1 VRDGDL
7 YGRKRDLGVDAVPAF
22 LLLGVIWAAV
32 LLPPWLQSRREAR
45 PNASMVTFRRQLW
58 SLARTSPGYRPMYT
72 DAFGG
77 FDDDADDYADDM
89 ADECYDGD
97 DDGGAAALAG
107 GGGRLRYGDELAR
120 RRVRGSTGSGSGH
133 APASPRAAAA
143 EGSYRRRRHILSGL
157 TVLAIASVAPAVL
170 LGGAGWIGLAVAGG
184 LLLTYLALLV
194 RRQRRLAE
202 RLRKVRYLAPIRAPR
217 PAVVVLGTGTGR

>member
-1 VRDGDL
+1 
-7 YGRKRDLGVDAVPAF
+7 VDAVPAF

-58 SLARTSPGYRPMYT
+58 SLARTSPGYRPVYT
-72 DAFGG
+72 DAFSDHEDG
-77 FDDDADDYADDM
+77 DYDGNL
-89 ADECYDGD
+89 ADEHY
-97 DDGGAAALAG
+97 DDGGAAGLAG
-107 GGGRLRYGDELAR
+107 GIGRLPDGDELAR
-120 RRVRGSTGSGSGH
+120 RRSPGSTGH
-133 APASPRAAAA
+133 APAG
-143 EGSYRRRRHILSGL
+143 GSYRRRRHILTGL
-157 TVLAIASVAPAVL
+157 TVLAIGSVAPAVL

-202 RLRKVRYLAPIRAPR
+202 RLQKVRYLAPIRAPR

>member
-1 VRDGDL
+1 
-7 YGRKRDLGVDAVPAF
+7 VDAVPAF

-45 PNASMVTFRRQLW
+45 PNASMLTFRRQLW

-77 FDDDADDYADDM
+77 YDNGYAGGRADDM
-89 ADECYDGD
+89 ADESYAGD
-97 DDGGAAALAG
+97 DDGGAVGLV
-107 GGGRLRYGDELAR
+107 GGRGQLSYGDELAR
-120 RRVRGSTGSGSGH
+120 RRARGSTASRSGH
-133 APASPRAAAA
+133 APASPRAAVG
-143 EGSYRRRRHILSGL
+143 GSYRRRRHILSGL
-157 TVLAIASVAPAVL
+157 TVLAMASVAPAVL

-184 LLLTYLALLV
+184 LLLTYLVLLV
-194 RRQRRLAE
+194 RRRRRLAE
-202 RLRKVRYLAPIRAPR
+202 RLQKVRFLAPIRAPR

>member
-1 VRDGDL
+1 M
-7 YGRKRDLGVDAVPAF
+7 DAVPAF

-45 PNASMVTFRRQLW
+45 PTASMVTFRRQLW
-58 SLARTSPGYRPMYT
+58 SLARTSPGYRPAYT
-72 DAFGG
+72 DAFSGYE
-77 FDDDADDYADDM
+77 DDDYPGDLADQS
-89 ADECYDGD
+89 YDGD
-97 DDGGAAALAG
+97 DDGGAAGVAG
-107 GGGRLRYGDELAR
+107 IGRLPDGDGLAR
-120 RRVRGSTGSGSGH
+120 RRVPGSTGSGRG
-133 APASPRAAAA
+133 PVSPRVAAA
-143 EGSYRRRRHILSGL
+143 GSYRRRRHILTGL
-157 TVLAIASVAPAVL
+157 TVLAIGSVAPAVL
-170 LGGAGWIGLAVAGG
+170 LGGAGWIGLAAAGG

>member
-1 VRDGDL
+1 M
-7 YGRKRDLGVDAVPAF
+7 DAVPAF

-45 PNASMVTFRRQLW
+45 PTASMVTFRRQLW
-58 SLARTSPGYRPMYT
+58 SLARTSPGYRPVYT
-72 DAFGG
+72 DAFNDHE
-77 FDDDADDYADDM
+77 DDDYDGDL
-89 ADECYDGD
+89 ADELYD

-107 GGGRLRYGDELAR
+107 GIGRPPDGDDLAR
-120 RRVRGSTGSGSGH
+120 RRSPGSTGH
-133 APASPRAAAA
+133 ALASPRAATAG
-143 EGSYRRRRHILSGL
+143 GSYRRRRHILTGL
-157 TVLAIASVAPAVL
+157 TVLAVGSVAPAVL

-184 LLLTYLALLV
+184 LLLTYLVLLV

-202 RLRKVRYLAPIRAPR
+202 RLQKVRYLAPIRAPR

>member
-1 VRDGDL
+1 
-7 YGRKRDLGVDAVPAF
+7 VDAVPAF

-72 DAFGG
+72 DAFSGY
-77 FDDDADDYADDM
+77 DDYADDM
-89 ADECYDGD
+89 ADDMADESYPGD
-97 DDGGAAALAG
+97 DGVGTAALAA
-107 GGGRLRYGDELAR
+107 GGGRLSYGDELAR
-120 RRVRGSTGSGSGH
+120 RRVRGSTRSGSGH
-133 APASPRAAAA
+133 APASQRVAGVG
-143 EGSYRRRRHILSGL
+143 GSYRRRRHILSGL
-157 TVLAIASVAPAVL
+157 ALLAIASVAPAVL

-184 LLLTYLALLV
+184 LLLTYVALLV

-202 RLRKVRYLAPIRAPR
+202 RFQKVRYLAPIRAPR